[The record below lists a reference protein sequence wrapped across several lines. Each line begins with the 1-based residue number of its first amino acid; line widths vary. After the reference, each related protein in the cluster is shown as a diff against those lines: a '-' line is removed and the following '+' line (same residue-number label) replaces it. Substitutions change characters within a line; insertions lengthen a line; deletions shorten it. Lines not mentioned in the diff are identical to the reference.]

1 VSGLKTPAKGV
12 DVSTWQ
18 HPNNQP
24 IDWHEVASAGYTFA
38 IVKATQGVTWTNPW
52 LTRDLDDARAA
63 GLLVGAYH
71 FYEMGVN
78 PEAQVDH
85 AIGMLAGQVLELG
98 FYLDWEPG
106 EVQSWQLPETYN
118 AFLAKAMQTRNPV
131 GTYCAQSWHEQLKAA
146 NAPIYR
152 LWLADLNPTENV
164 SAFIWQ
170 NSWTDKVPG
179 IGAAVDEDI
188 LLSTRGLNI
197 PTGPP
202 VKPTAA
208 TVHSVKA
215 MLGEDEDEHEGA
227 EYDTL
232 ALHTPPQ
239 DAMRSTPDDEP
250 ASE

>member
-18 HPNNQP
+18 HPNNHP

-38 IVKATQGVTWTNPW
+38 IVKASQGSTWVNPW
-52 LTRDLDDARAA
+52 LERDLDDARAA

-78 PEAQVDH
+78 PESQVDH
-85 AIGMLAGQVLELG
+85 AISVLMGQVLELG

-106 EVQSWQLPETYN
+106 EVQPWQLPETYN
-118 AFLAKAMQTRNPV
+118 AFLAKAMQTRNPT
-131 GTYCAQSWHEQLKAA
+131 GTYCAQSWSEVLHAA

-152 LWLADLNPTENV
+152 LWLADLNPEPTGKP
-164 SAFIWQ
+164 FLWQ

-202 VKPTAA
+202 VKPNAA
-208 TVHSVKA
+208 TVHSVKDTVEKETTPDA
-215 MLGEDEDEHEGA
+215 EDEWDLLA
-227 EYDTL
+227 E
-232 ALHTPPQ
+232 HTPPQ
-239 DAMRSTPDDEP
+239 DAMRSTPADEP